1 MKDMNT
7 QYENLKRNILKAC
20 FNKRTPATNRNRID
34 KFANQMRY
42 IEKMVRPEAKEN

>member
-20 FNKRTPATNRNRID
+20 FNKRTPATNSRAIN
-34 KFANQMRY
+34 KFASQMRY
-42 IEKMVRPEAKEN
+42 IEKIMKPE